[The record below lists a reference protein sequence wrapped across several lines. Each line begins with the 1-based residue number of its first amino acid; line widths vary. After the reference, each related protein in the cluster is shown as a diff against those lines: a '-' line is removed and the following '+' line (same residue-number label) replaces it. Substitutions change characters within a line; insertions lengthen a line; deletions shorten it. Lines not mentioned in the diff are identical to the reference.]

1 MLNIVILKD
10 VNSVLRRINDL
21 GYPLCNVGSNLTIL
35 IFYDLNCPACTKMEL
50 ELGDYIMEIATKKL
64 ANVYYMDFPVHRGI
78 ERLHAAIRYISNDNP
93 QLFKDLIRKVYI
105 QFREFRKIDL
115 GIDEEIMRKA
125 EELVKKV
132 LECKSFGKELG
143 ISGTP
148 AMAIILSKGS
158 VGIGLVIEGYWGR
171 DMRKLIEKI
180 VTRES
185 GLFKL

>member
-1 MLNIVILKD
+1 
-10 VNSVLRRINDL
+10 
-21 GYPLCNVGSNLTIL
+21 
-35 IFYDLNCPACTKMEL
+35 
-50 ELGDYIMEIATKKL
+50 
-64 ANVYYMDFPVHRGI
+64 
-78 ERLHAAIRYISNDNP
+78 
-93 QLFKDLIRKVYI
+93 
-105 QFREFRKIDL
+105 
-115 GIDEEIMRKA
+115 MRKA